1 MTNYKD
7 YWAREQKE
15 TDKLQISEQLS
26 SRIKQIKSNDNKR
39 QLYKHY
45 VA

>member
-7 YWAREQKE
+7 YWAKE
-15 TDKLQISEQLS
+15 NKESEKVQISEQLS
-26 SRIKQIKSNDNKR
+26 SRIKQIKSNENKR